1 MVFRSS
7 NPALRHADFT
17 AGYSQE
23 RMTLDGTINKTLS
36 LLGLVFLSSVMAYAI
51 TGENP
56 GLGMLMMIG
65 GAIGGLI
72 LVLVISFVRPQQPQI
87 LMGCYAI
94 LEGLFVGGMSYSV
107 ENWYLE
113 DGTKGAVA
121 MALIA
126 TIGVFI
132 TMLTLYRARIIRPTQ
147 KFVIAVVSISGAI
160 MLVYLA
166 GFVMSLIGMQIP
178 YIHNSGPIGIGF
190 SIVAT
195 SMASLFLIIDFGIIE
210 NGVKNGAP
218 KNMEWYG
225 AFGLTITLV
234 WLYIE
239 LLRLIAKLRD

>member
-166 GFVMSLIGMQIP
+166 GFVMSLIGM
-178 YIHNSGPIGIGF
+178 
-190 SIVAT
+190 
-195 SMASLFLIIDFGIIE
+195 
-210 NGVKNGAP
+210 
-218 KNMEWYG
+218 
-225 AFGLTITLV
+225 
-234 WLYIE
+234 
-239 LLRLIAKLRD
+239 

>member
-1 MVFRSS
+1 
-7 NPALRHADFT
+7 
-17 AGYSQE
+17 
-23 RMTLDGTINKTLS
+23 MTLDGTINKTLS
-36 LLGLVFLSSVMAYAI
+36 LLAMVFLSAVLAYGI
-51 TGENP
+51 TGNNP
-56 GLGMLMMIG
+56 GLGLMMMIG
-65 GAIGGLI
+65 GAIGGFI
-72 LVLVISFVRPQQPQI
+72 LVLIISFTRPQQPQV
-87 LMGCYAI
+87 LMSCYAI

-107 ENWYLE
+107 ENWYLG
-113 DGTKGAVA
+113 DGTEGAVA

-132 TMLTLYRARIIRPTQ
+132 TMLGLYRARIIQPTQ
-147 KFVIAVVSISGAI
+147 KFVIAVFSIAGAI

-166 GFVMSLIGMQIP
+166 GFVMSFTGMQIP

-195 SMASLFLIIDFGIIE
+195 AMASLFLIIDFGVIE

-218 KNMEWYG
+218 KSMEWYG
-225 AFGLTITLV
+225 AFGLVITLV